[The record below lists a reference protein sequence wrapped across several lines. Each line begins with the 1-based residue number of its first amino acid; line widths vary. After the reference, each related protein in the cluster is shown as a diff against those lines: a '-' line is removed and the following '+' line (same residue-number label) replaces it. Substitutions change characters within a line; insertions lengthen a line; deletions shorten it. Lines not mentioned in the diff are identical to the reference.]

1 MPDLQAQVRDLIE
14 DSAEPITVEEVRA
27 RGAGTE
33 AQMAPASRTAR
44 RPHRG
49 WVGRRRTSALVAAA
63 LIVAIAVA
71 VGATTALLSAPE
83 KRATTGRKPPRD
95 CVIRAGHQRGCART
109 PREAQAMLGLPIL
122 VPQYLPRGWVRLEHS
137 VQIYPDNEGFVQTW
151 GPKDAKL
158 DDPDLRF
165 FRIVA
170 SHAPP
175 QHMTCTESTLVSPD
189 GTGVCGTV
197 QPGSALSLLEWTTNG
212 VLYEVRTSQLPRT
225 TVERILRSLTPLAYH
240 QPTGAP
246 VATLEVDALPSLSFQ
261 AKDFTVPAGIVKINY
276 IDLGGTHTLVFDNPK
291 LSGFELSV
299 PQGLASGKVRLQP
312 GTYTIYCTIPGH
324 RQAGEQ
330 ATITVT
336 ANGVLTS

>member
-1 MPDLQAQVRDLIE
+1 MPDLQVLVRDLIE
-14 DSAEPITVEEVRA
+14 DSAEPITLEEVRA
-27 RGAGTE
+27 RAASTE
-33 AQMAPASRTAR
+33 GQMARASRAPR
-44 RPHRG
+44 RPPPG
-49 WVGRRRTSALVAAA
+49 WLGRRRTSALVAAA

-71 VGATTALLSAPE
+71 VGATFALLSAPE
-83 KRATTGRKPPRD
+83 KRATTGRKPQDD
-95 CVIRAGHQRGCART
+95 CVIQAGHQRGCPRT
-109 PREAQAMLGLPIL
+109 PRQAQAMLGLPIL
-122 VPQYLPRGWVRLEHS
+122 VPHYLPHGWVRLEHS

-175 QHMTCTESTLVSPD
+175 QHMTCTDSTLFAPD

-197 QPGSALSLLEWTTNG
+197 QPGSAVSLLEWTTNG

-225 TVERILRSLTPLAYH
+225 TVERILRSLAPLAYH
-240 QPTGAP
+240 RPTGAP
-246 VATLEVDALPSLSFQ
+246 VATLEVDALPSLTFQ
-261 AKDFTVPAGIVKINY
+261 AKEFSVPAGVIQINY
-276 IDLGGTHTLVFDNPK
+276 NDLGGTHTLAFTDPK
-291 LSGFELSV
+291 LSGFQLAV
-299 PQGLASGKVRLQP
+299 PQGPTSGKVRLEP

-336 ANGVLTS
+336 AQSR

>member
-1 MPDLQAQVRDLIE
+1 MLDLQTQLHDLIE
-14 DSAEPITVEEVRA
+14 DSAKPITVEEVRA
-27 RGAGTE
+27 RAASTE
-33 AQMAPASRTAR
+33 VQRTPASLRPRRSSPR
-44 RPHRG
+44 RPG
-49 WVGRRRTSALVAAA
+49 PRRTSALIAAA
-63 LIVAIAVA
+63 LIVAIALA
-71 VGATTALLSAPE
+71 VVATTAILSTPD
-83 KRATTGRKPPRD
+83 KRATTGRKPPDD
-95 CVIRAGHQRGCART
+95 CVIRAGHQRGCPRT
-109 PREAQAMLGLPIL
+109 PRQAQGMLGLPIL
-122 VPQYLPRGWVRLEHS
+122 VPDYLPHGWVRLEHS
-137 VQIYPDNEGFVQTW
+137 VQIYPDDQGFVQTW
-151 GPKDAKL
+151 GPKGAKL

-170 SHAPP
+170 SPAPP
-175 QHMTCTESTLVSPD
+175 QHMICTESPLVAPD

-212 VLYEVRTSQLPRT
+212 VLYEVRTTQLPRA
-225 TVERILRSLTPLAYH
+225 TVERILRSLAPVAYH

-276 IDLGGTHTLVFDNPK
+276 IDIGGTHTLVFDNPK
-291 LSGFELSV
+291 LSGFKLSV
-299 PQGLASGKVRLQP
+299 PDGPTSGKVQLQP

-336 ANGVLTS
+336 PQSR